1 MGSILEFQN
10 VGYWYKNQDQPLF
23 EDISI
28 QFSQG
33 LLYTIVGTSGSGKT
47 TFLSLAGGFDAPKEG
62 NILYK
67 GENISKIGLTS
78 FRNQYVSIL

>member
-47 TFLSLAGGFDAPKEG
+47 TFYRWRADLTRQKRGTSSTKE
-62 NILYK
+62 K
-67 GENISKIGLTS
+67 TFQKSD
-78 FRNQYVSIL
+78 